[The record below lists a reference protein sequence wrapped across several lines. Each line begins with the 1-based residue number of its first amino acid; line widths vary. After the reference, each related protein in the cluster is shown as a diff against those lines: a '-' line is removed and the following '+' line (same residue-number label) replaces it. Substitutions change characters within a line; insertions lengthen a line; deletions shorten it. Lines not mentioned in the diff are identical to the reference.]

1 MRSNCRDR
9 GQAVVLLLMVVV
21 MAALAVVGT
30 GQFSVRVIDRGR
42 AQTAADAAAL
52 AAVAGGRI
60 AAGRLAADNGARLVS
75 FAEADSAITV
85 VVDVGGQRATARAT
99 DGP

>member
-1 MRSNCRDR
+1 
-9 GQAVVLLLMVVV
+9 VLLLMAVV

-52 AAVAGGRI
+52 AAIDGGRSE
-60 AAGRLAADNGARLVS
+60 AGRLAAHNGGRLVS
-75 FAEADSAITV
+75 YLESDGAITV

>member
-1 MRSNCRDR
+1 
-9 GQAVVLLLMVVV
+9 MVVV

-30 GQFSVRVIDRGR
+30 GQFSLRLIDRGR

-52 AAVAGGRI
+52 AAIGGGRI
-60 AAGRLAADNGARLVS
+60 EAERLAAGNGARLVS
-75 FAEADSAITV
+75 YIDRDGAITV
-85 VVDVGGQRATARAT
+85 VVDVGGQQATARAT

>member
-1 MRSNCRDR
+1 MRANGRDR
-9 GQAVVLLLMVVV
+9 GQAVALLLMVVV

-30 GQFSVRVIDRGR
+30 GQFSAGIIDRGQ

-52 AAVAGGRI
+52 AAIDGGRSE
-60 AAGRLAADNGARLVS
+60 AGRLAADNGARLVS
-75 FAEADSAITV
+75 YLERDGAITV

>member
-1 MRSNCRDR
+1 MRANGRDR
-9 GQAVVLLLMVVV
+9 GQAVALLLMVVV

-30 GQFSVRVIDRGR
+30 GQFGARIIDRGQ

-52 AAVAGGRI
+52 VAIDGGRSE
-60 AAGRLAADNGARLVS
+60 AVRLAADNGARLVS
-75 FAEADSAITV
+75 YLEHDGAITV

>member
-1 MRSNCRDR
+1 MRANRRDR

-52 AAVAGGRI
+52 AAIDGGRTE
-60 AAGRLAADNGARLVS
+60 AGRLAADNGARLVS
-75 FAEADSAITV
+75 YVENDGAITV